1 MRYDGLVWS
10 AGKARKAGTCFLSGR
25 PYDKGARVFRP
36 LTNGARRM
44 QRISAFAVDEAMVRH
59 G

>member
-1 MRYDGLVWS
+1 MRYDGLVWT
-10 AGKARKAGTCFLSGR
+10 AGKARKAGTCFLSGQ

-36 LTNGARRM
+36 LTNTDRRM
-44 QRISAFAVDEAMVRH
+44 QRISAQAVDMAMVRH